1 MFSSILLYTTTIALY
16 FLLYTILHYSLL
28 SLYYP
33 YTILYTLPI
42 PFYTTTA
49 ISSDHKC
56 RIYVKK
62 TASWTCIRSS
72 FYYSIQEFS
81 SFLFSFSSLSLFHHF
96 RPPLH
101 YFPFR
106 LFCPSPPHPT
116 AATSLDFILSGHS
129 LDTLSLAHSLLSL
142 SLSLSLISCLVSV
155 YFLSLRSICHIPS
168 ASPIPPSVTGRIV
181 TRLWT
186 SYFEYNLHTH
196 TEERQHP

>member
-129 LDTLSLAHSLLSL
+129 LDTLSGAFSSLSSFLSL
-142 SLSLSLISCLVSV
+142 SLSHILSISCLSGLSV
-155 YFLSLRSICHIPS
+155 I
-168 ASPIPPSVTGRIV
+168 SPPLPRYPPPLPAGS
-181 TRLWT
+181 
-186 SYFEYNLHTH
+186 
-196 TEERQHP
+196 